1 VQQKN
6 KPEVNLK
13 QHFIEKQTNYLI
25 FVVVLIY
32 LVFQLLFQV
41 LFGKLW
47 IDNNLYILLAF
58 FQLVV
63 ILLPALVFMHLTRP
77 YGTAVLKLKRI
88 TILEGLLVIMMT
100 VASSL
105 VASVLNSF
113 VIFLLEKIGP
123 VTADNVPAPRSI
135 PELWIQVF
143 VIVLLPAIC
152 EEIFFRGVVLGAFES
167 LGIRT
172 AIIISAFYFTLF
184 HFDIRNLLGPFFLG
198 ILFAWFCY
206 RTGSIIAGILAHFT
220 NNLLAVLINWYNR
233 HIPVG
238 SVTLTP
244 AIMGELIIL
253 ASVVGFILA
262 IMLKAFGTITKG
274 KVKPAPDSKKASVIP
289 VITHW
294 PMLAVYSAYLIITVL
309 FLISLTRPI
318 L

>member
-1 VQQKN
+1 MLPGRMIGTMVALSKIIN
-6 KPEVNLK
+6 G
-13 QHFIEKQTNYLI
+13 
-25 FVVVLIY
+25 VLIIAIKGQIRISTQSEFREFFNR
-32 LVFQLLFQV
+32 LVEE
-41 LFGKLW
+41 
-47 IDNNLYILLAF
+47 NSSSS
-58 FQLVV
+58 V
-63 ILLPALVFMHLTRP
+63 ILNMAGIG
-77 YGTAVLKLKRI
+77 YI
-88 TILEGLLVIMMT
+88 
-100 VASSL
+100 
-105 VASVLNSF
+105 NSAG
-113 VIFLLEKIGP
+113 IGM
-123 VTADNVPAPRSI
+123 
-135 PELWIQVF
+135 
-143 VIVLLPAIC
+143 IVDS
-152 EEIFFRGVVLGAFES
+152 FRKFRENGG
-167 LGIRT
+167 R
-172 AIIISAFYFTLF
+172 
-184 HFDIRNLLGPFFLG
+184 LGPFFLG

-262 IMLKAFGTITKG
+262 IMLKAFGAITKG
-274 KVKPAPDSKKASVIP
+274 KVKPAPDSKKAAVVP